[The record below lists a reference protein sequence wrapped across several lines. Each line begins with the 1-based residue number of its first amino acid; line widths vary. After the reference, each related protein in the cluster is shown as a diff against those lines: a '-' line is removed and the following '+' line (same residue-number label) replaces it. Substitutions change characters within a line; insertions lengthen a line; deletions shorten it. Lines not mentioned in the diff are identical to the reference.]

1 MMIKQTCKLQILF
14 EKVKAKPRSQ
24 RWLVTIGLT
33 VVCVVVTLSTA
44 GAVQPT
50 HQEASA
56 PENAQALPAVTAANV
71 FKAPTT
77 CAELCALSPGNLAK
91 CDIALMNLLCAEGL
105 RGSETL
111 NISGCLATLDSWAG
125 HLKNEIERNLY
136 RYRADPGR
144 FQNCEGRYRM
154 GMLVTVLKQDMK
166 VHYDDERSND
176 EPAEAFFADAGS
188 VFINGML
195 GPRRAGTCGSIPVLV
210 VALAR
215 RLGYPVKLVIARSHT
230 FARWDDGKDR
240 FNIEASNG
248 GGMIEH
254 PDDHYRTWP
263 KPITEEMIAVEGY
276 LKSLS
281 PSEELAVFL
290 QTRAVCLFVSG
301 RKDETKRVC
310 RKGLEL
316 LPSSKLFKFAY

>member
-1 MMIKQTCKLQILF
+1 M
-14 EKVKAKPRSQ
+14 A
-24 RWLVTIGLT
+24 
-33 VVCVVVTLSTA
+33 CVVAALATV
-44 GAVQPT
+44 GAVLYSRHMEPP
-50 HQEASA
+50 QENV
-56 PENAQALPAVTAANV
+56 PELPAVTVANV

-77 CAELCALSPGNLAK
+77 YAELSALSPENLAK

-105 RGSETL
+105 RGSEPL

-136 RYRADPGR
+136 RYRSDPGT

-254 PDDHYRTWP
+254 PDDYYRTWP
-263 KPITEEMIAVEGY
+263 KPIIEEMIAAEGY

-281 PSEELAVFL
+281 PSGELAVFL
-290 QTRAVCLFVSG
+290 QTRAV
-301 RKDETKRVC
+301 
-310 RKGLEL
+310 
-316 LPSSKLFKFAY
+316 

>member
-1 MMIKQTCKLQILF
+1 MSQNDDQAMKQTCKPQLLI
-14 EKVKAKPRSQ
+14 EDSKAKPRSQ
-24 RWLVTIGLT
+24 RWLVIGLPMACF
-33 VVCVVVTLSTA
+33 VVALATA
-44 GAVQPT
+44 GAVLFPCHMELASGHVPAYPGATDADVFQP
-50 HQEASA
+50 
-56 PENAQALPAVTAANV
+56 
-71 FKAPTT
+71 PTT

-111 NISGCLATLDSWAG
+111 NISECLARVDSWAG

-154 GMLVTVLKQDMK
+154 GMLVTVLKQDLK
-166 VHYDDERSND
+166 VHYDDERSNN
-176 EPAEAFFADAGS
+176 EPSEAFFADAS
-188 VFINGML
+188 SAFINGML
-195 GPRRAGTCGSIPVLV
+195 GPRRAGTCASIPVLV

-230 FARWDDGKDR
+230 FARWDDGKDC

-254 PDDHYRTWP
+254 PDT
-263 KPITEEMIAVEGY
+263 
-276 LKSLS
+276 
-281 PSEELAVFL
+281 
-290 QTRAVCLFVSG
+290 VSYTHLTLP
-301 RKDETKRVC
+301 TKRIV
-310 RKGLEL
+310 
-316 LPSSKLFKFAY
+316 